1 MPSGYEP
8 KDHIQRLEV
17 APRAEG
23 ILDQR
28 EITIQSYQTTVPF
41 DRDALDAALESAWLA
56 PQIRFGVFSRVP
68 HVSRGAQSRPL
79 IGALGVP
86 PRSGAN
92 AIATSPPTPRSPE
105 DEGLHGE
112 ETKAPRVVLPK
123 RHFVAGIEAP
133 GDIPDGTEALNVVL
147 GLQDD
152 LSVRAYDYDARRP
165 LWYSWQNAIVDTV
178 NIHYT
183 SDDEGYLRFTAVGG
197 GRRITDDRLYEF
209 NSTFLGIPKD
219 AVSKLH
225 FDLAKLRELCFS
237 RFIDRLYMIRFSHPS
252 GEEYRSIDHALFQS
266 RQYIDPETQR
276 LQEVR
281 ADETGTI
288 ESFDSDV
295 EVRSD
300 DLASPIQVRFFIR
313 GLSGSLRL
321 RFPKTQFKTQIKTPE
336 DQARVFYRIVGI
348 AEKLILDA
356 DYYTKQRYSLEDL
369 KTDLVLIPDLVDL
382 TPFRKVMTSEAARKE
397 FLSGINLAAPWQE
410 WRPHL
415 RALDELLPLEHI
427 ADHVAKLTG
436 ELVRRD
442 PLMTSRLLAECQ
454 ADSKIN
460 RMDTVVANV
469 VANEIHA
476 IPAEV
481 RAQLEEALLSWAIER
496 EQESWDVDP
505 DSGEI
510 MVLNLR
516 WPKAD
521 LSLDVLTAVLGK
533 LVGVLHARLV
543 DSTGDTGALLRR
555 FNWCMIAARD
565 LPPNHSKLSPAF
577 RLVAESRVPS
587 SLAEGAKVIRGRVT
601 DLHALDDAIMDQFGL
616 PLWPCLTA
624 SRENGQVTLR
634 NTGIGMARAMLATP
648 SGTLFSDKEATA
660 EIDLC
665 PEQSVQLAVSGA
677 PASLDVRFTKYGE
690 ERRIQVPITNAKRAT
705 SSALPGSQMQPETVS
720 FDWAK
725 QVELCRAVERV
736 LGEGESPDRGTISK
750 AVRAGQLES
759 NGQSGRACRVKVDSF
774 KAWITK
780 AKELANDEVL
790 QIMDAV
796 MNEIRSRKR

>member
-1 MPSGYEP
+1 MPSRYEP

-41 DRDALDAALESAWLA
+41 DRDALDAALENAWLT
-56 PQIRFGVFSRVP
+56 PQIRLGVFSRVP
-68 HVSRGAQSRPL
+68 H
-79 IGALGVP
+79 
-86 PRSGAN
+86 
-92 AIATSPPTPRSPE
+92 
-105 DEGLHGE
+105 
-112 ETKAPRVVLPK
+112 
-123 RHFVAGIEAP
+123 
-133 GDIPDGTEALNVVL
+133 DGTGALNVVL

-165 LWYSWQNAIVDTV
+165 LWYSWQNAIVDNV
-178 NIHYT
+178 NIHYS

-197 GRRITDDRLYEF
+197 GRRITDDRLHEF
-209 NSTFLGIPKD
+209 NSAFLGIPKD

-281 ADETGTI
+281 ADETGAI

-321 RFPKTQFKTQIKTPE
+321 RFPKTQFRTEIKAPE

-369 KTDLVLIPDLVDL
+369 ETDLVLIPDLVDL
-382 TPFRKVMTSEAARKE
+382 TLFRKVMTSEESRSA
-397 FLSGINLAAPWQE
+397 FLSVINLGAPWQE
-410 WRPHL
+410 WKPHL

-427 ADHVAKLTG
+427 ADHFAELTS

-442 PLMTSRLLAECQ
+442 PLMTARLLSECQ
-454 ADSKIN
+454 ADTKIK
-460 RMDTVVANV
+460 RMDTIIANV
-469 VANEIHA
+469 VASEFHA
-476 IPAEV
+476 IPAAV
-481 RAQLEEALLSWAIER
+481 RAQVEETLLSWAIER
-496 EQESWDVDP
+496 EQESWDVGP
-505 DSGEI
+505 DSGEV
-510 MVLNLR
+510 MVLHLR
-516 WPKAD
+516 WPTAD
-521 LSLDVLTAVLGK
+521 LALDVLPAVLWK
-533 LVGVLHARLV
+533 LVGVLHARLLA
-543 DSTGDTGALLRR
+543 SNGDTGSLLRR
-555 FNWCMIAARD
+555 FNWCMCAARD

-587 SLAEGAKVIRGRVT
+587 SVAEGAKVIKERVN
-601 DLHALDDAIMDQFGL
+601 DLQALDDAIMDQFGL

-624 SRENGQVTLR
+624 SRENGKVTLQ
-634 NTGIGMARAMLATP
+634 NSGIGVAIAMLATP

-660 EIDLC
+660 EVDLC
-665 PEQSVQLAVSGA
+665 PEESMELDVSGS

-690 ERRIQVPITNAKRAT
+690 ERRIQVPITNLKRAAAT
-705 SSALPGSQMQPETVS
+705 ATNGTPTQPGSVS
-720 FDWAK
+720 FDLAK
-725 QVELCRAVERV
+725 QVELWRATERV
-736 LGEGESPDRGTISK
+736 LGEGGSPDRGTISK

-774 KAWITK
+774 KTWITK
-780 AKELANDEVL
+780 IKGLATDEVT
-790 QIMDAV
+790 QITDAV
-796 MNEIRSRKR
+796 MNEIRSRQQ